1 MHCLTR
7 LFMDNRKKFNDWFW
21 DCPVGWQSVPQFTTE
36 NRQVYVFIIDEED
49 EDE

>member
-1 MHCLTR
+1 
-7 LFMDNRKKFNDWFW
+7 MDNRKKFNDCFW

-49 EDE
+49 EDENTR